1 MEIHILLAG
10 VIWRMARLGIA
21 FGLPAVISRKRPVS
35 ARQRSPYPLSSGGGK
50 PMRKIRILLVHHEAL
65 MRATLR
71 LLLEA
76 QPDIEVVSEA
86 SNRHAAIEKVYETT
100 PDVSYST

>member
-1 MEIHILLAG
+1 
-10 VIWRMARLGIA
+10 
-21 FGLPAVISRKRPVS
+21 
-35 ARQRSPYPLSSGGGK
+35 
-50 PMRKIRILLVHHEAL
+50 MRKIRILLVHHEAL